1 MSMGS
6 LTEESRCILSTFDG
20 ITHAIA
26 LGSPWRAAT
35 RSRGPPLL
43 VRPAT
48 TCWSALL
55 MACGRASDAGTRTHT
70 HARTRARMYARAN
83 VRFVHLSVPPCL
95 YFPLIFG
102 ACLSVFP
109 SFSLCVFLYL
119 CFCFLVIPGV
129 YLCLRLSVCLSL
141 CLCVSVRVFTVG
153 EKPECERE

>member
-95 YFPLIFG
+95 YFPLVYLFF
-102 ACLSVFP
+102 LL
-109 SFSLCVFLYL
+109 SLCVLLYL

-129 YLCLRLSVCLSL
+129 YLCLRLSVCLFL